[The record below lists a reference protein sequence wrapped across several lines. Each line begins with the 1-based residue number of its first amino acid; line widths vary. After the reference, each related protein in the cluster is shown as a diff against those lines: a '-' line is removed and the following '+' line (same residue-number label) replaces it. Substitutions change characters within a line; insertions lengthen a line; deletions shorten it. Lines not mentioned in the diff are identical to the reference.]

1 MSKGWGS
8 RAGALA
14 LVALVS
20 SCASGGANQGSAPSA
35 EPSASPAP
43 APPGT
48 AGVVV
53 LSGGKTAALAALGDD
68 HADTIVCGPSDVPDV
83 ISIPLTRDSSGQV
96 ASPLAVRIVNKGALF
111 VTFKDTSFTCVAN
124 TVTDAGQRPDAV
136 AFVPDGTP
144 SGAGVAGVVRPEAV
158 PANSPPGAGSAAV
171 ADKPVG
177 EACVTL
183 NNFVGFSVNLP
194 PCDGAI
200 SGGSTRRS
208 SAAGRARA
216 NPRPKL

>member
-1 MSKGWGS
+1 M
-8 RAGALA
+8 
-14 LVALVS
+14 
-20 SCASGGANQGSAPSA
+20 

-83 ISIPLTRDSSGQV
+83 ISIPLTRDSSGEVVSPV
-96 ASPLAVRIVNKGALF
+96 AARIVNKGTLF

-124 TVTDAGQRPDAV
+124 TVTAGQRPDAV

-144 SGAGVAGVVRPEAV
+144 SGAGVASVLRPEAV
-158 PANSPPGAGSAAV
+158 PANPPPGAGPAAI
-171 ADKPVG
+171 ADKLLG